1 MSPTFPISRARGS
14 ENGSSN
20 HLRHHFISEKF
31 WFGVSNP
38 SMDFI
43 GRAYKVA
50 TEVKRSATT
59 RKLYG

>member
-1 MSPTFPISRARGS
+1 MDQAIY
-14 ENGSSN
+14 
-20 HLRHHFISEKF
+20 LRHHFISEKF

-43 GRAYKVA
+43 GRTYKVA

-59 RKLYG
+59 RKLFG